1 MCDLKMNPMRCLSR
15 IPDVDKCA
23 DFDVIRIWVIEFNN
37 QLESILELCG
47 LEEFYKVETL
57 PLFCYDQAEK
67 PFDIN

>member
-1 MCDLKMNPMRCLSR
+1 MLLTVR
-15 IPDVDKCA
+15 ILTLY
-23 DFDVIRIWVIEFNN
+23 EFEYLNFELNN

-47 LEEFYKVETL
+47 LENFTRLETL